1 MLQTLELA
9 QRPVELLSRRHDDIL
24 RRLCNKAVWLDH
36 GNLMAYGEFE
46 SVLSAYRNPDAPTQQ
61 AATA

>member
-9 QRPVELLSRRHDDIL
+9 QRPVERLSRRQDDIL
-24 RRLCNKAVWLDH
+24 RRLCNKAAWLSH
-36 GNLMAYGEFE
+36 GNLTAYGEFE
-46 SVLSAYRNPDAPTQQ
+46 SVIGAYRNPTAPAPQ

>member
-9 QRPVELLSRRHDDIL
+9 QRPVELLARRQDDIL
-24 RRLCNKAVWLDH
+24 RRLCNKAAWLDH

-46 SVLSAYRNPDAPTQQ
+46 SVLSAYRNPNTSAQQ
-61 AATA
+61 PATA

>member
-9 QRPVELLSRRHDDIL
+9 QRPVELLARRQDDIL
-24 RRLCNKAVWLDH
+24 RRLCNKAAWLDH

-46 SVLSAYRNPDAPTQQ
+46 SVLSNYRNPNTPAQQ
-61 AATA
+61 PATA